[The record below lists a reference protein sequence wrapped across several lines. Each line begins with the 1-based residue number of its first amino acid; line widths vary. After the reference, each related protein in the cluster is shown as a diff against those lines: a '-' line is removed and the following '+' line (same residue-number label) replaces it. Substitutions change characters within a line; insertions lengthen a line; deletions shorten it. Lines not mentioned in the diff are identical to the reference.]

1 MATNTAENT
10 LFPMEGGCACGL
22 IRYRLETQPLIVH
35 CCHCTSCQRE
45 TGTAFA
51 LNAVIESSRVTLLP
65 SSTPVVP
72 ASAERPAQP
81 AGPPLVPAA
90 QNQVVE
96 PEMILT
102 PSESGKGQNI
112 ARCPQCHVAV
122 WSHYGGAGPY
132 CRFVRVG
139 TLDEAWR
146 VGPDVHIFTRSK
158 RDFVRLED
166 RVPQFR
172 EFYIREQIWRK
183 ESLERWEVI
192 WPQVKRYREGLS

>member
-51 LNAVIESSRVTLLP
+51 LNAVIESSMVTLLP

-158 RDFVRLED
+158 KGFCEVGRWSTPVQGVLYPGADLE
-166 RVPQFR
+166 
-172 EFYIREQIWRK
+172 
-183 ESLERWEVI
+183 
-192 WPQVKRYREGLS
+192 EGELGKVGGDLAAG